1 MCEQYFG
8 KLLGGTMTDIAH
20 EHFPSMFERSANS
33 RSKWFLQDGCPIQY
47 SVVTKRVSK
56 KTGTFVFCIPPH
68 SPDLNLIE
76 SIGMG
81 NMGIRKDTIK
91 RNITAETFTSFSQR
105 MKIFIQTISKR
116 TINCVIGTM
125 EKQIKMVLHAK
136 GNRIKY

>member
-1 MCEQYFG
+1 MNISLPCLKGAPTQDQ
-8 KLLGGTMTDIAH
+8 GG
-20 EHFPSMFERSANS
+20 F
-33 RSKWFLQDGCPIQY
+33 SKMGVPFNIQL
-47 SVVTKRVSK
+47 SQRESPK

-81 NMGIRKDTIK
+81 NMGIQKDTIK

-105 MKIFIQTISKR
+105 MKIFIQAISKR

-136 GNRIKY
+136 GNQIKY